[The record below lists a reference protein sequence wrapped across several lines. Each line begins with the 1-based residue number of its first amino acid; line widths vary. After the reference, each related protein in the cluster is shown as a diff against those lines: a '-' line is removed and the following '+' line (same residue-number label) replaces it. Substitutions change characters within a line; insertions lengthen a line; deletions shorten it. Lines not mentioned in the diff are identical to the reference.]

1 MSICMS
7 NGDELLFA
15 KKKKNSHHR
24 GSRPR
29 RLEREV
35 GRAKSVLYSALK
47 RPMLLL
53 PPSAVDLGWVSS
65 IPVNSIVF
73 PINPLLI
80 MFKKVSDLFIPWT
93 DPPLFWPYPVRSA
106 TKVLKV
112 LLRIF
117 CQYDCRAANTLS

>member
-1 MSICMS
+1 MS

-80 MFKKVSDLFIPWT
+80 MFKKVSENAQQDLQHLRGT
-93 DPPLFWPYPVRSA
+93 PYPVRSA